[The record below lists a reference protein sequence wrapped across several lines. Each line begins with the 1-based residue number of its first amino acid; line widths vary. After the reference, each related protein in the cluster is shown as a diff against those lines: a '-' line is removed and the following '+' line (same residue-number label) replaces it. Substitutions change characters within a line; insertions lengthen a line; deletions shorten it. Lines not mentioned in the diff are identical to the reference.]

1 MARLKVEDVPD
12 GLMRT
17 LRVEAAASGQTVRG
31 FVLAW
36 LERLTAGED
45 QMPKEPQI
53 PHAPASPKP
62 AKPRLGLPTRK
73 KQAEK
78 QPQPANPTKPRRQPD
93 EQNSAASSH
102 RQREEIKPCSHG
114 LLFHPSCT
122 D

>member
-36 LERLTAGED
+36 LERLMSGED
-45 QMPKEPQI
+45 QQAPKEHQI
-53 PHAPASPKP
+53 PHARPSPKP

-73 KQAEK
+73 KQPEK
-78 QPQPANPTKPRRQPD
+78 RPQPHIDATAPTIQPD
-93 EQNSAASSH
+93 RPTRGKATVATVE
-102 RQREEIKPCSHG
+102 PCRHG
-114 LLFHPSCT
+114 LLFHPGCNT
-122 D
+122 